1 MIHYPHIKAKETNEI
16 EIQTSLKAKV
26 WCAL

>member
-16 EIQTSLKAKV
+16 EVQISLKAKV
-26 WCAL
+26 CCAL